1 MTADTIAINQMM
13 DQFDGHHSVW
23 LFGYGSLI
31 YKADFPYL
39 QRRPASIANWTRRF
53 WQGSHDHRGT
63 PEAPGRVVTVIEQA
77 GAICHGMAYLVT
89 PEVFAHLDH
98 REKNGYLRLAM
109 PITFDDNQD
118 DKQDGGGRD
127 DNRDSETS
135 ANGSDNDRNANSG
148 AHGRNANGDDNANG
162 NGNDSVI
169 GLVYIATP
177 DNTAFLGEASEQE
190 IARHIARSA
199 GPSGPNSDYL
209 NHLASSLR
217 ELGRHDQHVFEI
229 ERHLAALDA
238 APPAPPFKSPSE

>member
-39 QRRPASIANWTRRF
+39 QRRPASITNWTRRF

-63 PEAPGRVVTVIEQA
+63 PEAPGRVVTIIEQA

-98 REKNGYLRLAM
+98 REKNGYLRLATT
-109 PITFDDNQD
+109 ISFDD
-118 DKQDGGGRD
+118 G
-127 DNRDSETS
+127 DSGS
-135 ANGSDNDRNANSG
+135 NSGSNSGSDSG
-148 AHGRNANGDDNANG
+148 SDSDS
-162 NGNDSVI
+162 DSVV

-190 IARHIARSA
+190 IARHIARSI

-209 NHLASSLR
+209 NHLAHALR

-229 ERHLAALDA
+229 ERHLAALN
-238 APPAPPFKSPSE
+238 APPPTVPSE